1 MIAVLMVDDHAI
13 FRSGIRRLL
22 ADEADM
28 AVTGTA
34 ASGQEAL
41 ERLQREPYS
50 VVLLDIS
57 MNGRSGLDTLQRIR
71 AQWPR
76 QPVLMLSMYPAEQY
90 AVIALEAGANGY
102 LSKDCDAAELV
113 AAIRI
118 AATGGHYLPPRSA
131 GDLLRKLRRD
141 PQEPAHLRLTPRERE
156 ILNLIVQGISL
167 TDIGN
172 RLFLSV
178 KTVSTYRSRI
188 LEKLGLE
195 SNVELVRYALRHG
208 LTD

>member
-131 GDLLRKLRRD
+131 GDLLRKLRRH